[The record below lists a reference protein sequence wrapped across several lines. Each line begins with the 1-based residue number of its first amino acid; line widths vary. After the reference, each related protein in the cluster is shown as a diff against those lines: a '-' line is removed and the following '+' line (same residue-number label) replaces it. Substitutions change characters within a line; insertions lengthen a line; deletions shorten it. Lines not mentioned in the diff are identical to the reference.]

1 MPNCNGSIYNL
12 QLSMYA
18 YMVES
23 ILGIPNA
30 GLWLCH
36 IDSDFVLNKYGMPK
50 RFPDGLYH
58 VKNNPIEKVTLHKM
72 KYLKKEII
80 SILEDRRKMITASR
94 IQTKSLFD

>member
-1 MPNCNGSIYNL
+1 
-12 QLSMYA
+12 MYA

-36 IDSDFVLNKYGMPK
+36 IDSDFVLNEYGQPK

-58 VKNNPIEKVTLHKM
+58 IKKNPVEKVTLYPM
-72 KYLKKEII
+72 KYKKQEII
-80 SILEDRRKMITASR
+80 NILKDRLRVIEATRVQNKT
-94 IQTKSLFD
+94 LFD